1 MFTNTVA
8 GPSRALSSSR
18 HFLMCRMLGLMAL
31 TSPIAH
37 ADVIFNVNT
46 TADQVDLD
54 VADGLCL
61 TGTGTCSLRA
71 AIMQAN
77 HLSGP
82 VATHINLPAGVYLL
96 TRPASGADGED
107 SGDLNLTAPSNPSQ
121 TVFIDGIAASSTII
135 DANQI
140 DRVVT
145 INSGRTVS
153 LSRLTLRNGFVAG
166 DVGGGVLNM
175 GSLTL
180 QDCIVEGNTSD
191 AAGGGIYSSGVLQN
205 RRSTLRAN
213 IGYLGGA
220 VFVRGTVRLQE
231 TSLYGNHALRDGG
244 AIAVVGPP
252 LPGNL
257 YLINSTI
264 SGNSADTDG
273 GGIRNQGTAYI
284 YSSSIINNDAD
295 HDRDQ
300 QGGIGGGVQ
309 NNSGARFVSVNS
321 LIADN
326 TILDAPIFDDCNGA
340 LEVYG
345 WNLLGTFDGCSF
357 LGDGNAARG
366 SVSRS
371 TIGPLQ
377 DNGGPTLTHALLAGS
392 EAIDTTTAQG
402 CIDDAGAAL
411 GTDQRGALRVAGL
424 RCDVGSFEYGAIAD
438 LIFRHGFEGGM

>member
-1 MFTNTVA
+1 
-8 GPSRALSSSR
+8 
-18 HFLMCRMLGLMAL
+18 MCGMLGLMAL

-61 TGTGTCSLRA
+61 TGTGSCSLRA

-96 TRPASGADGED
+96 TRPANGADGED
-107 SGDLNLTAPSNPSQ
+107 NGDLNFSAPLSAGQ
-121 TVFIDGIAASSTII
+121 AIFIDGVAAGSTII

-140 DRVVT
+140 DRVMTVDA
-145 INSGRTVS
+145 GRVVS
-153 LSRLTLRNGFVAG
+153 IGRASLRNGYVATAN
-166 DVGGGVLNM
+166 GGGVMNL

-180 QDCIVEGNTSD
+180 QDCTIEGNTSI
-191 AAGGGIYSSGVLQN
+191 ASGGGVSSTGTLDI
-205 RRSTLRAN
+205 RRCTLRSN
-213 IGYLGGA
+213 TGYLGGA
-220 VFVRGTVRLQE
+220 VFAKGTARLSE
-231 TSLYGNHALRDGG
+231 TSLYGNQATRDGG
-244 AIAVVGPP
+244 AIMVSGIGTNVLNVVS
-252 LPGNL
+252 
-257 YLINSTI
+257 STI
-264 SGNSADTDG
+264 SGNWTNGNG
-273 GGIRNQGTAYI
+273 GGIRSDGSTYVYGTT
-284 YSSSIINNDAD
+284 IIGNDAD
-295 HDRDQ
+295 HDHDEM
-300 QGGIGGGVQ
+300 GGIGGGVLI
-309 NNSGARFVSVNS
+309 NPGSRFVAVNT
-321 LIADN
+321 LIAGN
-326 TILDAPIFDDCNGA
+326 TILDAPIYDDCNGA

-357 LGDGNAARG
+357 SGNGNAARG
-366 SVSRS
+366 SVSPS
-371 TIGPLQ
+371 MIGPLQ

-402 CIDDAGAAL
+402 CIDDAGTPL
-411 GTDQRGALRVAGL
+411 GTDQRGAPRVAGL